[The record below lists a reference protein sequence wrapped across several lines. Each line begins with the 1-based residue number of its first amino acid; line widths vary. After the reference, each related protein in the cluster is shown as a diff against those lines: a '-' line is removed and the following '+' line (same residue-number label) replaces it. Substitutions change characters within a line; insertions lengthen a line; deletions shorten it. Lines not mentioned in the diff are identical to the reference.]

1 MMNREDMLRELEL
14 LPVWRLKA
22 PRAGEGACV
31 TTPLTQAVSLEIQIE
46 KADVLV
52 AQAPSPASI
61 VEKIDNPNLTQG
73 IHQRGYLPHLKAE
86 GGIYAVTFRLHDSL
100 PADLLAQMAD
110 LAVSEKNTALEAY
123 LNAGHG
129 ECLLAQ
135 PAIAEVLKQ
144 VLLAKHS
151 QDYYLHA
158 WVIMP
163 NHVHLLIEPL
173 SNCVLSDILQAIKS
187 ISAHHANPLLVS
199 EGTFWQRESYD
210 HLVCNEGDFNHALD
224 YIVQN
229 PVKANLVKL
238 GHAYTYSSAFA
249 GGVACATRASVDVA
263 QAPSPAEDENSND
276 FVAQAPS
283 PANQATN
290 NHILISSNDKKWA
303 FILPASPDLPALQ
316 SSLFNNIL
324 LALKIDKTNK
334 SVLTSLVDIETK
346 VIIAMGETA
355 AQQLLNSAESIESL
369 RGKPHTFKNIP
380 LIVTYHPHDMLQNL
394 ANKAKTWDDLCMA
407 MEIMRA

>member
-1 MMNREDMLRELEL
+1 MMTREDRLGELEL

-22 PRAGEGACV
+22 PPAGEGACA
-31 TTPLTQAVSLEIQIE
+31 TTPLVSQIVSPN
-46 KADVLV
+46 ALV
-52 AQAPSPASI
+52 AQAPSPANA
-61 VEKIDNPNLTQG
+61 VKKIDNPNLTQG

-100 PADLLAQMAD
+100 PANILAPMVD
-110 LAVSEKNTALEAY
+110 LATNEKNTALEVQ

-135 PAIAEVLKQ
+135 PLVAEMLKQ

-163 NHVHLLIEPL
+163 NHVHLLVEPL
-173 SNCVLSDILQAIKS
+173 NSYVLSDILQAIKS
-187 ISAHHANPLLVS
+187 ISARQANQLLAR
-199 EGTFWQRESYD
+199 EGAFWQRESYD
-210 HLVCNEGDFNHALD
+210 HLVRDEADFNHALE

-229 PVKANLVKL
+229 PVKANLVKQSCEYVH
-238 GHAYTYSSAFA
+238 GSAFA
-249 GGVACATRASVDVA
+249 GEGACATTPLNQAISVEIQIEKADVV
-263 QAPSPAEDENSND
+263 
-276 FVAQAPS
+276 VAHAPS
-283 PANQATN
+283 PANPTTN
-290 NHILISSNDKKWA
+290 NHTLICSNDKNWA
-303 FILPASPDLPALQ
+303 FILPASHDLTATQ
-316 SSLFNNIL
+316 AALFNNIMQ
-324 LALKIDKTNK
+324 ALKIDKTYK
-334 SVLTSLVDIETK
+334 TVLASAVNIEAK
-346 VIIAMGETA
+346 VIIAMGETT

-369 RGKPHTFKNIP
+369 RGKTHIFANIA

-407 MEIMRA
+407 MEMLRT